1 MADTHHAQG
10 PGKSV
15 LGIGQRIV
23 SIMVEMVETRL
34 RLAVVELE
42 EEKANLFQLLLMLG
56 LTMLFAAF
64 GLMSL
69 MVLII
74 WAVDPQY
81 RLNAMIATTVVLLS
95 GRYVNRVNP
104 PCCAIHAMS
113 WQTIGS
119 CSRRSPVSSKV
130 ERERRKAQLLS
141 QIQQQRLDLS
151 ASRREWLE
159 ATGAYDRR
167 WNMLLS
173 LRSWALV
180 GSSVMAIWTIRH
192 PNMLVR
198 WARRGFGVWSAWRL
212 VKTTLKQQQLR
223 G

>member
-1 MADTHHAQG
+1 M
-10 PGKSV
+10 
-15 LGIGQRIV
+15 
-23 SIMVEMVETRL
+23 
-34 RLAVVELE
+34 
-42 EEKANLFQLLLMLG
+42 
-56 LTMLFAAF
+56 
-64 GLMSL
+64 
-69 MVLII
+69 
-74 WAVDPQY
+74 
-81 RLNAMIATTVVLLS
+81 
-95 GRYVNRVNP
+95 
-104 PCCAIHAMS
+104 
-113 WQTIGS
+113 
-119 CSRRSPVSSKV
+119 SSKV

-141 QIQQQRLDLS
+141 QISNNGWIFPPLVVNGWRQQAL
-151 ASRREWLE
+151 
-159 ATGAYDRR
+159 YDRR

>member
-1 MADTHHAQG
+1 M
-10 PGKSV
+10 
-15 LGIGQRIV
+15 
-23 SIMVEMVETRL
+23 
-34 RLAVVELE
+34 
-42 EEKANLFQLLLMLG
+42 
-56 LTMLFAAF
+56 
-64 GLMSL
+64 
-69 MVLII
+69 
-74 WAVDPQY
+74 
-81 RLNAMIATTVVLLS
+81 
-95 GRYVNRVNP
+95 
-104 PCCAIHAMS
+104 
-113 WQTIGS
+113 
-119 CSRRSPVSSKV
+119 SSKV

-151 ASRREWLE
+151 ASRREWLDLSASRRE
-159 ATGAYDRR
+159 WLETTGAYDRR

>member
-1 MADTHHAQG
+1 M
-10 PGKSV
+10 
-15 LGIGQRIV
+15 
-23 SIMVEMVETRL
+23 
-34 RLAVVELE
+34 
-42 EEKANLFQLLLMLG
+42 
-56 LTMLFAAF
+56 
-64 GLMSL
+64 
-69 MVLII
+69 
-74 WAVDPQY
+74 
-81 RLNAMIATTVVLLS
+81 
-95 GRYVNRVNP
+95 
-104 PCCAIHAMS
+104 
-113 WQTIGS
+113 
-119 CSRRSPVSSKV
+119 SSKV

-173 LRSWALV
+173 LRSW
-180 GSSVMAIWTIRH
+180 TIRH

>member
-1 MADTHHAQG
+1 M
-10 PGKSV
+10 
-15 LGIGQRIV
+15 
-23 SIMVEMVETRL
+23 
-34 RLAVVELE
+34 
-42 EEKANLFQLLLMLG
+42 
-56 LTMLFAAF
+56 
-64 GLMSL
+64 
-69 MVLII
+69 
-74 WAVDPQY
+74 
-81 RLNAMIATTVVLLS
+81 
-95 GRYVNRVNP
+95 
-104 PCCAIHAMS
+104 
-113 WQTIGS
+113 
-119 CSRRSPVSSKV
+119 SSKV

-141 QIQQQRLDLS
+141 QIQQQRLDFPPVVVNG
-151 ASRREWLE
+151 WT
-159 ATGAYDRR
+159 TGAYDCR

>member
-1 MADTHHAQG
+1 M
-10 PGKSV
+10 
-15 LGIGQRIV
+15 
-23 SIMVEMVETRL
+23 
-34 RLAVVELE
+34 
-42 EEKANLFQLLLMLG
+42 
-56 LTMLFAAF
+56 
-64 GLMSL
+64 
-69 MVLII
+69 
-74 WAVDPQY
+74 
-81 RLNAMIATTVVLLS
+81 
-95 GRYVNRVNP
+95 
-104 PCCAIHAMS
+104 
-113 WQTIGS
+113 
-119 CSRRSPVSSKV
+119 SSKV

-151 ASRREWLE
+151 A
-159 ATGAYDRR
+159 DRR

>member
-1 MADTHHAQG
+1 M
-10 PGKSV
+10 
-15 LGIGQRIV
+15 
-23 SIMVEMVETRL
+23 
-34 RLAVVELE
+34 
-42 EEKANLFQLLLMLG
+42 
-56 LTMLFAAF
+56 
-64 GLMSL
+64 
-69 MVLII
+69 
-74 WAVDPQY
+74 
-81 RLNAMIATTVVLLS
+81 
-95 GRYVNRVNP
+95 
-104 PCCAIHAMS
+104 
-113 WQTIGS
+113 
-119 CSRRSPVSSKV
+119 SSKV

-159 ATGAYDRR
+159 TTGAYDRR

-223 G
+223 SCFPLAGLHFQALSHIKFLKIFDSFPC

>member
-1 MADTHHAQG
+1 M
-10 PGKSV
+10 
-15 LGIGQRIV
+15 
-23 SIMVEMVETRL
+23 
-34 RLAVVELE
+34 
-42 EEKANLFQLLLMLG
+42 
-56 LTMLFAAF
+56 
-64 GLMSL
+64 
-69 MVLII
+69 
-74 WAVDPQY
+74 
-81 RLNAMIATTVVLLS
+81 
-95 GRYVNRVNP
+95 
-104 PCCAIHAMS
+104 
-113 WQTIGS
+113 
-119 CSRRSPVSSKV
+119 SSKV

-198 WARRGFGVWSAWRL
+198 WARRGFGVWSAWPHWQRRFCRRERALSSLCFTRL
-212 VKTTLKQQQLR
+212 PVGTPHADHA
-223 G
+223 

>member
-1 MADTHHAQG
+1 MGRGTRG
-10 PGKSV
+10 WPG
-15 LGIGQRIV
+15 
-23 SIMVEMVETRL
+23 
-34 RLAVVELE
+34 
-42 EEKANLFQLLLMLG
+42 
-56 LTMLFAAF
+56 
-64 GLMSL
+64 
-69 MVLII
+69 
-74 WAVDPQY
+74 
-81 RLNAMIATTVVLLS
+81 
-95 GRYVNRVNP
+95 
-104 PCCAIHAMS
+104 
-113 WQTIGS
+113 
-119 CSRRSPVSSKV
+119 SSKS

-151 ASRREWLE
+151 VCRRGWLG
-159 ATGAYDRR
+159 ATGSYDRR

>member
-1 MADTHHAQG
+1 M
-10 PGKSV
+10 
-15 LGIGQRIV
+15 
-23 SIMVEMVETRL
+23 
-34 RLAVVELE
+34 
-42 EEKANLFQLLLMLG
+42 
-56 LTMLFAAF
+56 
-64 GLMSL
+64 
-69 MVLII
+69 
-74 WAVDPQY
+74 
-81 RLNAMIATTVVLLS
+81 
-95 GRYVNRVNP
+95 
-104 PCCAIHAMS
+104 
-113 WQTIGS
+113 
-119 CSRRSPVSSKV
+119 SSKV

-212 VKTTLKQQQLR
+212 VKTTPQATTASRLTSLWPEKFRPYPSNFLKIFDSFPC
-223 G
+223 

>member
-1 MADTHHAQG
+1 M
-10 PGKSV
+10 
-15 LGIGQRIV
+15 
-23 SIMVEMVETRL
+23 
-34 RLAVVELE
+34 
-42 EEKANLFQLLLMLG
+42 
-56 LTMLFAAF
+56 
-64 GLMSL
+64 
-69 MVLII
+69 
-74 WAVDPQY
+74 
-81 RLNAMIATTVVLLS
+81 
-95 GRYVNRVNP
+95 
-104 PCCAIHAMS
+104 
-113 WQTIGS
+113 
-119 CSRRSPVSSKV
+119 SSKV

-212 VKTTLKQQQLR
+212 VKQPQATTASRLTSSLAGEIPALSLKFLKIFDSFPC
-223 G
+223 